1 MLTRNIVRHSVA
13 LAMLGFVTTVGSA
26 QAATYTFNDP
36 GWVSGSVNTSTG
48 EVILTALSANP
59 TAVSQT
65 VSGIEITFTTTPGA
79 TSLTSQISTDG
90 LLRSFDI
97 TNPGNV
103 HTTST
108 AAGVPTNWVL
118 GVVGAVATL
127 SANNSCGGQP
137 CDFIVGPGPY
147 TNFNSSLE
155 THSPFIDLEG
165 KFVISG
171 ITNLL
176 ISSIVVQFGS
186 VPDERNQTFA
196 CLTCAPPPP
205 GETPIPGA
213 LPLFTSGMGVLGF
226 LGWRRKRRLA
236 RQAA

>member
-13 LAMLGFVTTVGSA
+13 LAVLGFVTTVGSA
-26 QAATYTFNDP
+26 QAATYTFTDP

-48 EVILTALSANP
+48 EIILTALASNP
-59 TAVSQT
+59 TDVSQT
-65 VSGIEITFTTTPGA
+65 ISGIEITFTTALGS
-79 TSLTSQISTDG
+79 TSLTSQASTNG
-90 LLRSFDI
+90 LLDTFTITPPSTRSV
-97 TNPGNV
+97 TQ
-103 HTTST
+103 
-108 AAGVPTNWVL
+108 AAGTPTNWVL
-118 GVVGAVATL
+118 GVVGDVLTL
-127 SANNSCGGQP
+127 SSNNSCTGAP
-137 CDFIVGPGPY
+137 CDFIVGPAPY
-147 TNFNSSLE
+147 TNFNSSFNS
-155 THSPFIDLEG
+155 HNPFIDLEG
-165 KFVISG
+165 KFVVSG
-171 ITNLL
+171 ITDLL

-186 VPDERNQTFA
+186 VPGERNQTFA